1 MVGIASRWRHLSL
14 HHLKLFFSWVCRALL
29 GTEMIMHLCR
39 CMCLKMQ
46 MLQCKIDPLKIPL
59 PRFHSR
65 RSFLNATPSQNYSI
79 GTLALCRQHAPT
91 LRQPMRAF
99 SSELLVRFS
108 REITRFS
115 AQAHLLLQL
124 LKIKNALMISC
135 SLTHCIYMT
144 KSAMRCHASAVIL
157 IQKLGTPL
165 GLWINATKC
174 TL

>member
-1 MVGIASRWRHLSL
+1 MVGIVSRWRHLSL
-14 HHLKLFFSWVCRALL
+14 HHLKLFFSWVCPALL

-59 PRFHSR
+59 SRFHSR

-108 REITRFS
+108 REITLFFCTS
-115 AQAHLLLQL
+115 SFALAVAEDKECSHDQLQFNSL
-124 LKIKNALMISC
+124 YLYDQVRNAVSC
-135 SLTHCIYMT
+135 
-144 KSAMRCHASAVIL
+144 
-157 IQKLGTPL
+157 
-165 GLWINATKC
+165 
-174 TL
+174 